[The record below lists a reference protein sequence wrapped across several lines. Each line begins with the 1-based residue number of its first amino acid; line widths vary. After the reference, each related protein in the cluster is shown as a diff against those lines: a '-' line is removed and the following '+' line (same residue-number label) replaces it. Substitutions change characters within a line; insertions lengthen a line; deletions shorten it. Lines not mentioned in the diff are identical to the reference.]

1 MTKTRKYAAIA
12 ILLAVPL
19 LALLLVII
27 YWSEVVRLFR
37 IVVIAIVFAYVLTPL
52 CDLLER
58 RMPRT
63 AAVVLIFLFLAL
75 VLAGLFVFV
84 IPSFVN
90 EVKVIY
96 ERLPLLFDNVRKFL
110 LKAQMSLERLNIPD
124 GIREPIFEYTNTI
137 QTRAMDWLR
146 GVMDKVVGSV
156 AGLPSLLISPVL
168 GFYFLKD
175 REYFSKVLAG
185 FVPIKSRRMVS
196 QIAAEINR
204 ILHRFIRGEA
214 FVAVVVFGLATLTY
228 LIIGLPYALV
238 LGFLAGIFEFIPYF
252 GPWLGAVP
260 AIAIAYA
267 GGTGKLIWTLVA
279 VILIQQLEGAFIT
292 PRILGGV
299 VELHPVYIILALWAG
314 GLVFGVAGMF
324 FAVPLLLI
332 LKVIIRHLYLAIVS
346 VK

>member
-12 ILLAVPL
+12 LLLAAPL
-19 LALLLVII
+19 LAILLVII
-27 YWSEVVRLFR
+27 YWSEVISLLR
-37 IVVIAIVFAYVLTPL
+37 IVVIAVVFAYVLTPL

-58 RMPRT
+58 RMSRT
-63 AAVVLIFLFLAL
+63 AAVALIFLFLAL
-75 VLAGLFVFV
+75 VLSGLLLFV

-96 ERLPLLFDNVRKFL
+96 ERLPVLFENVRKFL
-110 LKAQMSLERLNIPD
+110 IKAQMSLERLNIPD
-124 GIREPIFEYTNTI
+124 GLRESIFEYTDTF
-137 QTRAMDWLR
+137 QAKAMDWIK
-146 GVMDKVVGSV
+146 GIMDKVVGSV

-185 FVPIKSRRMVS
+185 FVPIKSRRKVS
-196 QIAAEINR
+196 QVTAEINQ

-214 FVAVVVFGLATLTY
+214 FVAMVIFGLTTLAY
-228 LIIGLPYALV
+228 LVIGLPYALV

-252 GPWLGAVP
+252 GPWLGAIP
-260 AIAIAYA
+260 AVVIAYA

-299 VELHPVYIILALWAG
+299 VELHPVYIILALWTG
-314 GLVFGVAGMF
+314 GLVFGVIGMF

-332 LKVIIRHLYLAIVS
+332 LKVIIRHIYLGIVS